1 MLSNVFIFIIVL
13 ICVGLS
19 SIVILISGP
28 SNYSRILCCDY
39 VVRIIFELCPTKKKK
54 KCSAE
59 EIASSPTRLKKNKI
73 QNNKIYYYYYNKILV
88 YTLVI

>member
-39 VVRIIFELCPTKKKK
+39 VVRIIFELCPKKKK
-54 KCSAE
+54 KKMQRRRNCFF
-59 EIASSPTRLKKNKI
+59 TDD
-73 QNNKIYYYYYNKILV
+73 
-88 YTLVI
+88 

>member
-13 ICVGLS
+13 ISVGLS

-39 VVRIIFELCPTKKKK
+39 VVRIIFELCPKKKKK

-59 EIASSPTRLKKNKI
+59 EIASSPTTKKKQNSKNN
-73 QNNKIYYYYYNKILV
+73 NNKIYYY
-88 YTLVI
+88 